1 MRASFVA
8 AASAYFLATLPNA
21 GAEALLSHLTVGA
34 HARLAEDGRKAV
46 AQMGNQQRAS
56 ADVLIMFAQ
65 AIEREQRRMRSFERF
80 MPAPVDPMLRSRIAD
95 MEKGITSVWTSMGIT
110 SSPFVPAAERIR
122 GSGGEDRRVPSR
134 LRDGPL
140 PTPEPPTA
148 MLKFPNVGCRRL
160 RARQLHRRQALD
172 QRHSRCRV
180 GGVRAHRPAGRG
192 RLFRA
197 AREDRRRYRIDARR
211 EIRRNDDAIAGGRP
225 GGLASLHDFVDRPAS
240 RNQALPIVY
249 VLSTGGT
256 IAGQGSS
263 STDLSNYKP
272 GTILGEQL
280 VKAVPQIAQI
290 ADVKV
295 EQIVNVNSS
304 DITIEHWLTL
314 AKRIQKILADDPA
327 VAGFVITHGTNTL
340 EETAYF
346 LNLTVRSDKP
356 VVLVGSMRP
365 ATAMSADGPLNLL
378 NAVRTAIAPDAQGKG
393 TLIVLND
400 EINAARDTT
409 KTNTLRVETFRAPEL
424 GLLGY
429 IDEDKVS
436 FYRSTTKRHTANSE
450 FDVTS
455 LTQLPKVAILYSYVE
470 PDASLIRRG
479 RQRAAPKASCLRGPA
494 TARCRVEKTA
504 LKEVAHCRRRR
515 GRRWCDR
522 AASATDA

>member
-1 MRASFVA
+1 MMARLLTA
-8 AASAYFLATLPNA
+8 ALV
-21 GAEALLSHLTVGA
+21 ALLLCSTSS
-34 HARLAEDGRKAV
+34 D
-46 AQMGNQQRAS
+46 
-56 ADVLIMFAQ
+56 AQ
-65 AIEREQRRMRSFERF
+65 A
-80 MPAPVDPMLRSRIAD
+80 
-95 MEKGITSVWTSMGIT
+95 
-110 SSPFVPAAERIR
+110 
-122 GSGGEDRRVPSR
+122 
-134 LRDGPL
+134 PL
-140 PTPEPPTA
+140 PT
-148 MLKFPNVGCRRL
+148 
-160 RARQLHRRQALD
+160 
-172 QRHSRCRV
+172 
-180 GGVRAHRPAGRG
+180 
-192 RLFRA
+192 
-197 AREDRRRYRIDARR
+197 
-211 EIRRNDDAIAGGRP
+211 
-225 GGLASLHDFVDRPAS
+225 
-240 RNQALPIVY
+240 VY

-263 STDLSNYKP
+263 ATDLSNYKP

-290 ADVKV
+290 ATVKV
-295 EQIVNVNSS
+295 EQIANVNSS

-314 AKRIQKILADDPA
+314 SKRIQKILAEDPN
-327 VAGFVITHGTNTL
+327 VTGFVITHGTNTL

-378 NAVRTAIAPDAQGKG
+378 NAVRTAIAPEARGKG

-436 FYRSTTKRHTANSE
+436 FYRSTTKRHTLNSE

-470 PDASLIRRG
+470 PEASLIR
-479 RQRAAPKASCLRGPA
+479 AAVSSGAQGIVFAGSGNGTLSSF
-494 TARCRVEKTA
+494 EKVVV
-504 LKEVAHCRRRR
+504 KEVAARP
-515 GRRWCDR
+515 
-522 AASATDA
+522 AASRPALVRSSRVGNGRVTATADYDAMGVIPADTLNPQKARILLMLALAKTADPKEIRRIFSEY